1 MLRHDTK
8 RSMIHKK
15 KERIELSNF
24 MKIIYSCSVKDTIKG
39 MKRQITEWE
48 KKFIYSTMDLYLE
61 YITYSQNS
69 MVINGLIR

>member
-1 MLRHDTK
+1 MTPK
-8 RSMIHKK
+8 EAWFIK

-24 MKIIYSCSVKDTIKG
+24 IKIIYSCSVKDTIKG

-48 KKFIYSTMDLYLE
+48 KKLQVIHSTMDLYLE
-61 YITYSQNS
+61 YMKYSQNS

>member
-1 MLRHDTK
+1 
-8 RSMIHKK
+8 MIHKK

-48 KKFIYSTMDLYLE
+48 KKLIYSTMDLYLE
-61 YITYSQNS
+61 YIMYSQNS

>member
-1 MLRHDTK
+1 
-8 RSMIHKK
+8 MIHKK

-61 YITYSQNS
+61 YINEFEKTCPRKNDY
-69 MVINGLIR
+69 VV

>member
-61 YITYSQNS
+61 YIMYSQNS